1 MSQPASAVFVLGG
14 GQTDFARNYA
24 REGNEISD
32 LFGDVVDGTL
42 AAAGVEASEIGAI
55 HVGNAFGQL
64 FTGQGQLGAMPATVR
79 PDLWGIPAARH
90 EAACASGS
98 IAVLAAMAEIEAGRY
113 DAVLV
118 VGAEQQR
125 NVPGDLAAQHLGA
138 AAWIGHEGGE
148 ARFMWPYMF
157 DKLIDEYDE
166 RYGVSYEHLVAIAKT
181 NLENAKR
188 NPNAQTRGWEFDERS
203 FTEDDHANPVI
214 EGRVRRQDCGQVT
227 DGGAGV
233 VLASARF
240 ATEHRRRTS
249 AASKPVVIE
258 GWGHRTAGLS
268 FSSKVERSR
277 DDTHVLPHV
286 RDAIGDAFQRAGIG
300 GHEELDAIETHD
312 CFSMTEYM
320 AIDHFGITG
329 PGESWKAVEDGT
341 IAAGGSLPINPSGG
355 LIGLGHPVGA
365 TGVRMLLDAYKQ
377 VTGTAGDYQVDG
389 AERVAT
395 LNVGGSATTVVSLVV
410 GSGERGNRS

>member
-1 MSQPASAVFVLGG
+1 MSAQPVFVLGG
-14 GQTDFARNYA
+14 YQTDFARNYA
-24 REGNEISD
+24 REGHEIAD
-32 LFGDVVDGTL
+32 LFGEVVDGTL
-42 AAAGVEASEIGAI
+42 VAADVEAGEVESI

-79 PDLWGIPAARH
+79 PELWGVPAARH

-118 VGAEQQR
+118 LGAEQER
-125 NVPGDLAAQHLGA
+125 NVPGDLAARHLGA
-138 AAWIGHEGGE
+138 AAWIGHEGEE
-148 ARFMWPYMF
+148 ATYMWPYMF
-157 DKLIDEYDE
+157 DRLIDVYDH
-166 RYGVSYEHLVAIAKT
+166 RYGIRYEHLAAIART
-181 NLENAKR
+181 NLDNAKR
-188 NPNAQTRGWEFDERS
+188 NPNAQTRAWSFDARS

-227 DGGAGV
+227 DGAAGV

-240 ATEHRRRTS
+240 AAEHRRRHRTTTR
-249 AASKPVVIE
+249 PVVIE

-268 FSSKVERSR
+268 FDAKVERSEGEPY
-277 DDTHVLPHV
+277 VLPHV
-286 RDAIGDAFQRAGIG
+286 HTAITDAFDRAGIAG
-300 GHEELDAIETHD
+300 AHELDGIETHD

-320 AIDHFGITG
+320 AIDHFGVTK
-329 PGESWKAVEDGT
+329 PGESWQAIEDGT
-341 IAAGGSLPINPSGG
+341 IAADGTIPVNPSGG

-365 TGVRMLLDAYKQ
+365 TGVRMLLDAAKQ
-377 VTGTAGDYQVDG
+377 VAGTAGEYQVDG
-389 AERVAT
+389 ADRFAT

-410 GSGERGNRS
+410 GTPT

>member
-1 MSQPASAVFVLGG
+1 MTQVFVLGG
-14 GQTDFARNYA
+14 DQTDFARNYA
-24 REGNEISD
+24 REGKEIAD
-32 LFGDVVDGTL
+32 LVADVVDSTL
-42 AAAGVEASEIGAI
+42 VASRVEAADIEAI

-79 PDLWGIPAARH
+79 PALWGIPAARH

-138 AAWIGHEGGE
+138 AAWIGHEGEE

-166 RYGVSYEHLVAIAKT
+166 RYGIEYEHLAAIART
-181 NLENAKR
+181 NLENGKR
-188 NPNAQTRGWEFDERS
+188 NPNAQTRAWSFDDRS
-203 FTEDDHANPVI
+203 FSEDDHANPVI

-233 VLASARF
+233 VLASSRF
-240 ATEHRRRTS
+240 AEQHRRRTGS
-249 AASKPVVIE
+249 TSRPVVIE

-268 FSSKVERSR
+268 FDAKVERSR
-277 DDTHVLPHV
+277 SDKFVLPHV
-286 RDAIGDAFQRAGIG
+286 HEAIGDAFRRAGVSG
-300 GHEELDAIETHD
+300 PDQLDAIETHD

-320 AIDHFGITG
+320 AIDHFGITE
-329 PGESWKAVEDGT
+329 PGESWKAIEDGT
-341 IAAGGSLPINPSGG
+341 IGPDGALPINPSGG

-365 TGVRMLLDAYKQ
+365 TGVRMLLDAHKQ
-377 VTGTAGDYQVDG
+377 VSGTAGDYQVDG
-389 AERVAT
+389 ASRVAT

-410 GSGERGNRS
+410 GAGESS